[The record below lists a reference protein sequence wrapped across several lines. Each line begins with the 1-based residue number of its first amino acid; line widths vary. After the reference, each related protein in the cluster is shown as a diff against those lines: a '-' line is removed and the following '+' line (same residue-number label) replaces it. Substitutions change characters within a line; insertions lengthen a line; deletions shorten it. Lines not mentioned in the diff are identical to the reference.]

1 MTPDQ
6 IEAHSEATAPQTPE
20 QIAAGMTFDQLSA
33 DTERKVLDII
43 AKNNGI
49 TADALNMSVSKFKR
63 LNKEQLVNYIKQGA
77 PKEQTKTAPADQ
89 EGGEFDLIGF
99 TVKTAQITREAL
111 KKGDYQKLDAHV
123 METVGA
129 QLSSGG
135 GESLIKIDANSK
147 NLTYALVGG
156 GILYAA
162 ARFIGF
168 DVISKKAEQIGG
180 KILSFGKNANANRQ

>member
-1 MTPDQ
+1 
-6 IEAHSEATAPQTPE
+6 
-20 QIAAGMTFDQLSA
+20 
-33 DTERKVLDII
+33 
-43 AKNNGI
+43 
-49 TADALNMSVSKFKR
+49 
-63 LNKEQLVNYIKQGA
+63 
-77 PKEQTKTAPADQ
+77 
-89 EGGEFDLIGF
+89 
-99 TVKTAQITREAL
+99 
-111 KKGDYQKLDAHV
+111 

-156 GILYAA
+156 CILYAA